1 MKCKICEQEAWS
13 NTDYCP
19 KHDLSF
25 REKKTMYRIWD
36 TVSNEFCNIE
46 NKLFSERFEFPT
58 KKEAEDRVELAWQRT
73 GKYYLDPKKQK
84 WFRNKSFRQ
93 ACAYAVN
100 YQQLINI
107 VYNKQ
112 IV

>member
-73 GKYYLDPKKQK
+73 ERAASVPRSEI
-84 WFRNKSFRQ
+84 F
-93 ACAYAVN
+93 
-100 YQQLINI
+100 
-107 VYNKQ
+107 
-112 IV
+112 